1 MVLPLGKRP
10 PGICEAGINARSNNT
25 KRKDVNMNT
34 TIENQGHLSHTEM
47 AQLAKELWQ
56 PEGRQLGRDLNYW
69 LRA

>member
-1 MVLPLGKRP
+1 
-10 PGICEAGINARSNNT
+10 
-25 KRKDVNMNT
+25 MNT
-34 TIENQGHLSHTEM
+34 TIENQRHLSHTEM